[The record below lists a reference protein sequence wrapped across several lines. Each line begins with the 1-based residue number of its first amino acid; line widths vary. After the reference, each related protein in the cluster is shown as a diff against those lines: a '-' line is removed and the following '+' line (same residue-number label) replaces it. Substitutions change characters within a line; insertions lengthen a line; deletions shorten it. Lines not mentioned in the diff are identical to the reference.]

1 MQDPDLA
8 RLVAALDSVAEWV
21 AERPERMPDLEQAL
35 ATAGLRARCLAGRI
49 GGGTAQESPYL
60 AFVRKLA
67 GLRRHVVPERMAAGG

>member
-35 ATAGLRARCLAGRI
+35 ATVGLRARCLAERLGR
-49 GGGTAQESPYL
+49 GTAQESPYL
-60 AFVRKLA
+60 AFARRLA
-67 GLRRHVVPERMAAGG
+67 DIRRHAVPERMAAGG